1 MKLAR
6 KRAKSGRKFKKKGD
20 DVRNPKTWNLEE
32 KREIAKL
39 AIVGSMVVTVA
50 TSFAMRNRTM
60 RRLHIGAGAAL
71 VGFSLWHQALYQK
84 GECGEASE
92 DKKPKAELAK
102 VEAAHEVKK
111 VRTKRAV
118 RA

>member
-1 MKLAR
+1 M
-6 KRAKSGRKFKKKGD
+6 
-20 DVRNPKTWNLEE
+20 RNPKTWNLEE

-84 GECGEASE
+84 GECGEVSE
-92 DKKPKAELAK
+92 DKKPRAELAK
-102 VEAAHEVKK
+102 VKAAHEVKK

>member
-32 KREIAKL
+32 KREVAKL
-39 AIVGSMVVTVA
+39 AIVGSMIMTVA
-50 TSFAMRNRTM
+50 TSFVMRNRTM

-71 VGFSLWHQALYQK
+71 VGIRL
-84 GECGEASE
+84 CI
-92 DKKPKAELAK
+92 
-102 VEAAHEVKK
+102 
-111 VRTKRAV
+111 KRANAV
-118 RA
+118 RRVKIKNPKQSSLKLKRLMRLKKSAPKER